1 VASTTEVFRGDNG
14 ALVVNASGVSELG
27 SIPELV
33 GASATSSPIDNQI
46 MAAMASWVGQTRP
59 PASRRV
65 SGLFDRDRFVNPG
78 STFDKIKVA
87 RDALR
92 DDIIGGGADT
102 TESLALSGNY
112 AYCADLHQQSVWNQ
126 ILADLDMDSRI
137 REAWRILYTDSQLV
151 CATWWG
157 NKQYKSLVKTERGN
171 QSKKV
176 YDLTVPLHMTY
187 LDTTKVTPIGSLMF
201 NQERLAFIATA
212 EESHVIEATLAQRDG
227 LTLPSRNTRES
238 RVVYDNAR
246 RMLAPTQGES
256 GLTLVDPIISRLIT
270 GRYEPPP
277 FERDELQAEGI
288 ATDFL
293 YAFDPRF
300 VWRHTLTRPQFQ
312 RFAEVRLESTFEL
325 LDLKHQL
332 RQMDR
337 AHLIGGANYIVLI
350 TKGSDAQPGT
360 QAEID
365 NLKASVRTIGHST
378 VMVGDNRL
386 KVEIVTPKQDSTLS
400 KERHDTINTQLQ
412 SRVYGTFTSTGDD
425 TTDPIKSGRIIAA
438 GLEGRRK
445 MVRRSIERQIF
456 SPICDANEQLDKA
469 KLKFRPETITLA
481 FDPARATF
489 LLDMREAREL
499 SRDTLHNELGIDQ
512 SEEADLMEREAEVF
526 DPVFK
531 TIVPHGVNPGEDDGG
546 TPDRRPGESLRAYQ
560 RRAGRRMGGNR
571 GGGGAAPG
579 TQQGKESLDPR
590 RSDTG
595 PNKRPAAAAFLP
607 VLDLGPDPT
616 AEEMVEALASLQRP
630 ELITVAEHWAIPY
643 RHRAKAEALREQI
656 TAKIQEADDDDL

>member
-1 VASTTEVFRGDNG
+1 MASTTEVFRGDNG
-14 ALVVNASGVSELG
+14 ALVVNASGVSEIG
-27 SIPELV
+27 SIPELLG
-33 GASATSSPIDNQI
+33 GASSPIDNQI
-46 MAAMASWVGQTRP
+46 MAAMASWVGSTRP

-65 SGLFDRDRFVNPG
+65 TGLFDRDRYVNPG
-78 STFDKIKVA
+78 SAFDKIKVA
-87 RDALR
+87 RQALR

-102 TESLALSGNY
+102 TEALALSGNY
-112 AYCADLHQQSVWNQ
+112 AYCRDLHQQDVWNQ

-157 NKQYKSLVKTERGN
+157 RKQYKSSIPTERGN

-176 YDLTVPLHMTY
+176 YDLTVPLHMSF
-187 LDTTKVTPIGSLMF
+187 LDTTKVTPIGALMF

-212 EESHVIEATLAQRDG
+212 EEAYVIDQTLRQRDG
-227 LTLPSRNTRES
+227 LEPPRRTRET

-256 GLTLVDPIISRLIT
+256 GLALVDPIISRLIT

-277 FERDELQAEGI
+277 FERDELQADGI
-288 ATDFL
+288 PTDFL

-312 RFAEVRLESTFEL
+312 RFADVRLESTFEL
-325 LDLKHQL
+325 LDLKQQL

-350 TKGSDAQPGT
+350 TKGSDAVPGT
-360 QAEID
+360 QAEVD
-365 NLKASVRTIGHST
+365 NLRASVRTIGQST
-378 VMVGDNRL
+378 VMVGDARL

-445 MVRRSIERQIF
+445 MVRRSLERHIL
-456 SPICDANEQLDKA
+456 SPIFEANDSLLEKA

-512 SEEADLMEREAEVF
+512 AEEADLMEREAETF
-526 DPVFK
+526 DPIFK
-531 TIVPHGVNPGEDDGG
+531 TIVPHGVNPGDEGDDEGG
-546 TPDRRPGESLRAYQ
+546 TPARRPDESLRAYQ

-579 TQQGKESLDPR
+579 TQQGKESIDPR

-595 PNKRPAAAAFLP
+595 PNKRPSAAFLP
-607 VLDLGPDPT
+607 VLDLGPEPSRAD
-616 AEEMVEALASLQRP
+616 MLEALASLQRP

-643 RHRAKAEALREQI
+643 RHRAKAEVLREQI
-656 TAKIQEADDDDL
+656 TAKIEEADDEHL